1 MAFFNLRWQ
10 DFLDILI
17 VAFLIYRILLLL
29 VGTRAMQLIRGLLI
43 IGLIGA
49 AANLLDLRSLSNIMG
64 RMIGAL
70 IIIIPILFQPEL
82 RRMLEELGKG
92 HLWKVGSSTQEID
105 QRAEQL
111 TKALLYCQSQRIQ
124 LTKALLYCQSQ
135 RIGALVVLQR
145 DTSLKDVWRT
155 AVLLNADITE
165 ELLISIFWPGTPL
178 HDGAVV
184 IDQREIVAAGCYLPL
199 TEKTDI
205 SRWYGTRHRAALGV
219 TEMSDSIAI
228 VVSEERGEIKA
239 AVSGHFSRP
248 LNEAQVR
255 KMCSHYFSHEAKETN
270 FMDRLRDELQQQWA
284 GGDKNV

>member
-70 IIIIPILFQPEL
+70 TIIIPILFQPEL

-105 QRAEQL
+105 QRAE
-111 TKALLYCQSQRIQ
+111 Q

-270 FMDRLRDELQQQWA
+270 FMERLRDELQQQWA

>member
-92 HLWKVGSSTQEID
+92 HLWKVGSSPQEID
-105 QRAEQL
+105 QRAE
-111 TKALLYCQSQRIQ
+111 Q

>member
-111 TKALLYCQSQRIQ
+111 TKALLYCQSQRI
-124 LTKALLYCQSQ
+124 
-135 RIGALVVLQR
+135 GALVVLQR

-155 AVLLNADITE
+155 AFLLNADITE

>member
-29 VGTRAMQLIRGLLI
+29 VGTRAMQLIRGLMI

-111 TKALLYCQSQRIQ
+111 TKALLYCQSQRI
-124 LTKALLYCQSQ
+124 
-135 RIGALVVLQR
+135 GALVVLQR
-145 DTSLKDVWRT
+145 DTSRKDVWRT

-270 FMDRLRDELQQQWA
+270 FMERLRDELQQQWA

>member
-1 MAFFNLRWQ
+1 MTFFNLRWQ

-105 QRAEQL
+105 QRAE
-111 TKALLYCQSQRIQ
+111 Q

>member
-17 VAFLIYRILLLL
+17 VAFLRYRILLLL

-105 QRAEQL
+105 QRAE
-111 TKALLYCQSQRIQ
+111 Q

>member
-111 TKALLYCQSQRIQ
+111 TKALLYCQSQRI
-124 LTKALLYCQSQ
+124 
-135 RIGALVVLQR
+135 GALVVLQR

-228 VVSEERGEIKA
+228 AVSEERGEIKA

-248 LNEAQVR
+248 LSEAQVR
-255 KMCSHYFSHEAKETN
+255 KMCSHYFSHEAKEMN

>member
-105 QRAEQL
+105 LRAE
-111 TKALLYCQSQRIQ
+111 Q

-270 FMDRLRDELQQQWA
+270 FMERLRDELQQQWA

>member
-105 QRAEQL
+105 QRAE
-111 TKALLYCQSQRIQ
+111 Q

-255 KMCSHYFSHEAKETN
+255 KMCSHYFSHEVKETN

>member
-111 TKALLYCQSQRIQ
+111 TKALLYCQSQRI
-124 LTKALLYCQSQ
+124 
-135 RIGALVVLQR
+135 GALVVLQR

-228 VVSEERGEIKA
+228 VVSEERGEITA

-270 FMDRLRDELQQQWA
+270 FMERLRDELQQQWA

>member
-70 IIIIPILFQPEL
+70 IIIIPILVQPEL

-105 QRAEQL
+105 QRAE
-111 TKALLYCQSQRIQ
+111 Q

>member
-92 HLWKVGSSTQEID
+92 HLWKVGSSTQEIN
-105 QRAEQL
+105 QRAE
-111 TKALLYCQSQRIQ
+111 Q

-270 FMDRLRDELQQQWA
+270 FMERLRDELQQQWA